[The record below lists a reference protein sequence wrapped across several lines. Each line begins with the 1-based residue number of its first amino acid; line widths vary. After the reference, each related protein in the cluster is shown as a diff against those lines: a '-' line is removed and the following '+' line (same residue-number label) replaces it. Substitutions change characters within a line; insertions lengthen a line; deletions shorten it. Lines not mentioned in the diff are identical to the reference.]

1 MTFKT
6 TKLRDAISF
15 ALIAGATTLAGTG
28 VAIAQEAQTLDRV
41 EVLGSR
47 IQRSEAEAALPVLA
61 ITRQE
66 LEATGLTQVAD
77 VLREIS
83 ANGPALSLNTNN
95 GNTSGNSSVNLRNCG
110 ANRTLV
116 LVNGR
121 RWVSD
126 NGLSGSV
133 DLNSIP
139 FAAIERVEVL
149 KDGASALYG
158 SDAICGVVN
167 IQTRRDFDGAQFNAN
182 YGQYTDGDGARET
195 YDFTL
200 GGSTER
206 FSGLLS
212 MSYNKQE
219 AISAGDREISAV
231 PLFGFPATVST
242 PGRASP
248 VGPYGNFTVAGR
260 NIILDP
266 SRPGCLPNQVCTA
279 ATRGDFRNYNF
290 LTDGY
295 NFAPDNYLVQPQK
308 SYSLFGQASYQLH
321 DAVRFSTDV
330 FYTNRTG
337 EAQLAAQPLSPLTIS
352 SASIY
357 NPFGTNISG
366 GAFRPTDFPR
376 VFGQEQDT
384 WRFSAALDGFFD
396 IGDRYF
402 NWDIGYSYAENKQLQ
417 PKNGFYFS
425 TRVNQATG
433 PSFIDSTGVARCG
446 TPTAIIAGCVP
457 MNVMGGPNGFTQE
470 MYDWIAVNPKNVQKS
485 TLESVTA
492 NISGELFPLPGG
504 TAAFAF
510 GLEHRKE
517 FGSSEPDPLT
527 AAGLVLGDNPFLPTR
542 GSYSVDEAYLELQVP
557 LLSEVFLAKSLE
569 LSLAARYSDYSTF
582 GDTTNP
588 KASFRWQVVD
598 DLMFR
603 GSWGE
608 GFRAPAV
615 AELFQGSAT
624 GRPAFQDPCSDIAS
638 NTTFRNS
645 EATRAQC
652 RAMGTPVGYASQLS
666 QTYATTGGNPALQP
680 ETSVSKTLG
689 FVYSPD
695 WFSGFDTY
703 VDWYN
708 ITIRNQIGALGAQTI
723 LNECYYQL
731 NQNSCALITRDT
743 TGAVNGNPGEVSAIM
758 AQNTNFVGGLETEG
772 FDFGAAYRFETS
784 SLGQFQLRMD
794 STYVTYY
801 GDVGQPERGTL
812 NGDGRISS
820 GNVVGQVASG
830 SSTGAP
836 RHRLRSSLTTSW
848 QYADFNASVTLEYR
862 SRVRESCTN
871 FRSTALALGAVDP
884 QFLDLVNMCTD
895 PNLIIDQYEFV
906 PGSSNVVGVPRITPI
921 NYLGGTTY
929 THIQAGWKAPWNA
942 KITAGVR
949 NLFDK
954 DPPLSSNAFAN
965 TFDAQYLIPG
975 RFIYLNYQQTF

>member
-1 MTFKT
+1 MKLKT
-6 TKLRDAISF
+6 TKLGGAIAF
-15 ALIAGATTLAGTG
+15 ALVAGATTSAATT
-28 VAIAQEAQTLDRV
+28 ASAQEAQTLDRV

-47 IQRSEAEAALPVLA
+47 IQRSESEAALPVLS

-66 LEATGLTQVAD
+66 LEATGLNQVSD

-83 ANGPALSLNTNN
+83 ANGPSLSLNTNN
-95 GNTSGNSSVNLRNCG
+95 GNTSGNSSVNLRNCA

-139 FAAIERVEVL
+139 FAAVERVEVL

-182 YGQYTDGDGARET
+182 YGQYSQGDGARES
-195 YDFTL
+195 YDFTV

-212 MSYNKQE
+212 LSYNKQDSV
-219 AISAGDREISAV
+219 SAGDRDISAV
-231 PLFGFPATVST
+231 PLYGFPSTVSA

-260 NIILDP
+260 NLILDP
-266 SRPGCLPNQVCTA
+266 SNPGCLPNQVCSPA
-279 ATRGDFRNYNF
+279 AQSDFRPFNF

-308 SYSLFGQASYQLH
+308 TYSVFGQVGYQLH
-321 DAVRFSTDV
+321 DAVRFTSDV

-357 NPFGTNISG
+357 NPFGVDIIG
-366 GAFRPTDFPR
+366 AAFRPTNFPR
-376 VFGQEQDT
+376 LYGQEQDT
-384 WRFSAALDGFFD
+384 WRFSAGLDGFFE
-396 IGDRYF
+396 IGERFF
-402 NWDIGYSYAENKQLQ
+402 NWDVGYSYSQNKQLQ

-446 TPTAIIAGCVP
+446 TPTQIIANCVP
-457 MNVMGGPNGFTQE
+457 MNVLGGPAGFTQD
-470 MYDWIAVNPKNVQKS
+470 MFDWIAVNPKNVQKS
-485 TLESVTA
+485 TLESATA
-492 NISGELFPLPGG
+492 NLSGELFELPAGML
-504 TAAFAF
+504 AFAF

-557 LLSEVFLAKSLE
+557 LVKDAFLAKSLE
-569 LSLAARYSDYSTF
+569 LSLAGRYSDYSTF

-588 KASFRWQVVD
+588 KASFRWQMVD
-598 DLMFR
+598 DLLIR

-608 GFRAPAV
+608 GFRAPSV
-615 AELFQGSAT
+615 SELFAGSAT
-624 GRPAFQDPCSDIAS
+624 GRPSFSDPCNAT
-638 NTTFRNS
+638 NPTFQS
-645 EATRAQC
+645 SAATRELC
-652 RAMGTPVGYASQLS
+652 RATGAPEGFVSRLS
-666 QTYATTGGNPALQP
+666 QTYATTGGNTNLQP

-689 FVYSPD
+689 LVYSPQ
-695 WFSGFDTY
+695 WLPGFDTY

-708 ITIRNQIGALGAQTI
+708 ITIRNAVGASAAQTI
-723 LNECYYQL
+723 LNECYQQL
-731 NQNSCALITRDT
+731 NLNSCSLITRDT
-743 TGAVNGNPGEVSAIM
+743 AGAVNGNIGEVSAIM

-772 FDFGAAYRFETS
+772 FDFGAAYRFETAR
-784 SLGQFQLRMD
+784 LGNFQLRMD
-794 STYVTYY
+794 NTYVTYF
-801 GDVGQPERGTL
+801 GDVGQIQRGEL
-812 NGDGRISS
+812 NGDGRISA
-820 GNVVGQVASG
+820 GNVVGTVAG
-830 SSTGAP
+830 NSSAGAP
-836 RHRLRSSLTTSW
+836 RHRLRSSLTANW

-862 SRVRESCTN
+862 SRVRESCTM
-871 FRSTALALGAVDP
+871 FRDTALALGAVDP
-884 QFLDLVNMCTD
+884 QYLALVNMCSD
-895 PNLIIDQYEFV
+895 PDRIVDQYEFV
-906 PGSSNVVGVPRITPI
+906 PGSSTVIGVPRRAPT
-921 NYLGGTTY
+921 NYFGGVTY
-929 THIQAGWKAPWNA
+929 THAQASWKSPWNS

-954 DPPLSSNAFAN
+954 EPPLSSNAFSN

-975 RFIYLNYQQTF
+975 RFIYFNYQQNF